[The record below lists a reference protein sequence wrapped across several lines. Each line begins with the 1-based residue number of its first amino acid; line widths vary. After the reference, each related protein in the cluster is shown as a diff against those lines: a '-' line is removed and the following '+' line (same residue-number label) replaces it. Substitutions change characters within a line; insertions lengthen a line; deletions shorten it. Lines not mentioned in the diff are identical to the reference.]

1 MSTIAKAENPT
12 VMREPLRYRG
22 ADGAVKICPTT
33 MPELLPTLKTTPRAV
48 ARLKWPAKLLLSQ
61 TMQRPVCGTLVSGI
75 AEGRQS

>member
-1 MSTIAKAENPT
+1 
-12 VMREPLRYRG
+12 
-22 ADGAVKICPTT
+22 
-33 MPELLPTLKTTPRAV
+33 V